1 MPRMIFV
8 NLPSSDI
15 PRSRRFYEG
24 LGFSINP
31 QFSNDQAL
39 CVVVSETIYLMVLHR
54 DFFATFVTRP
64 VGDPAATAQALIS
77 LSCDDRAAVDAITGA
92 ALAHGGTE
100 PRPVQDMG
108 FMYGRAFCDPDG
120 NWFEPMWMDPAAVQ
134 GAAP

>member
-8 NLPSSDI
+8 NLPSTDI

-24 LGFSINP
+24 LGFTINP

-39 CVVVSETIYLMVLHR
+39 CVVVSDTIFLMILSR
-54 DFFATFVTRP
+54 DFFASFVTRP
-64 VGDPAATAQALIS
+64 VGDPATTAQALVS
-77 LSCDDRAAVDAITGA
+77 LSCDDRAGVDAITEA

-100 PRPVQDMG
+100 PRPAQDMG

-120 NWFEPMWMDPAAVQ
+120 NWFEPVWMDPSAVPP
-134 GAAP
+134 A

>member
-31 QFSNDQAL
+31 QFSTDQAL
-39 CVVVSETIYLMVLHR
+39 CVVVSETIYLMILSR
-54 DFFATFVTRP
+54 EFFSSFVTRP
-64 VGDPAATAQALIS
+64 VGDPAATTQALIS
-77 LSCDDRAAVDAITGA
+77 LSCDDRDGVDALTEA

-108 FMYGRAFCDPDG
+108 FMYGRAFCHPDG
-120 NWFEPMWMDPAAVQ
+120 NWFEPMWMDPSAVQ
-134 GAAP
+134 

>member
-31 QFSNDQAL
+31 QFSTDQAL
-39 CVVVSETIYLMVLHR
+39 CVVVSETIYLMILSR
-54 DFFATFVTRP
+54 EFFSSFVTRP

-77 LSCDDRAAVDAITGA
+77 LSCDDRAGVDALTEA

-120 NWFEPMWMDPAAVQ
+120 NWFEPMWMDPSAVQ
-134 GAAP
+134 

>member
-8 NLPSSDI
+8 NLPSADI

-24 LGFSINP
+24 LGFTINP

-39 CVVVSETIYLMVLHR
+39 CVVVSETIYLMILSR
-54 DFFATFVTRP
+54 DFFASFVNRP
-64 VGDPAATAQALIS
+64 VGDPAATAQALVS
-77 LSCDDRAAVDAITGA
+77 LSCEDRAGVDALTEA

-100 PRPVQDMG
+100 PRAVQDMG

-120 NWFEPMWMDPAAVQ
+120 NWFEPMWMDPGAVQ
-134 GAAP
+134 

>member
-31 QFSNDQAL
+31 QFSTDQAL
-39 CVVVSETIYLMVLHR
+39 CVVVSETIYLMILSR
-54 DFFATFVTRP
+54 EFFSSFVTRP
-64 VGDPAATAQALIS
+64 MGDPAATAQALIS
-77 LSCDDRAAVDAITGA
+77 LSCDDRDGVDALTEA

-120 NWFEPMWMDPAAVQ
+120 NWFEPMWMDPSAVQ
-134 GAAP
+134 